1 MKLNP
6 NFKKKNLIP
15 VCRIRTNDDF
25 NKENIFI
32 HKVPKGKTSLALSKR
47 EFGNDLTNILQK
59 KNMNMFNISIQ
70 NPSKT
75 NSLSKIDINLKKN
88 ISFKNLLPNSLGK
101 NDLLL
106 PKNNSGKFKLDNNNE
121 GNKAKFLYKKK
132 QGLNH
137 QFSFHFLPTNGNNK
151 QTISTSTSKHSLI
164 STSKRMTLSG
174 RQSLSKKKEVIVS
187 KEKDLK
193 DKPLNSNDKRSPA
206 VIKVNLFPVFK
217 EIGDIQNVPE
227 YCDEIYDNLLKEEQN
242 FIVSKQ
248 LNSLY
253 MKNQTEINAEMR
265 AILVNWIIEVH
276 EKFKYK
282 ESTLFLCIML
292 IDRYL
297 SKNVIKR
304 VNFQLVGI
312 ASLYISCKHEE
323 VNLPNPR
330 DFLFI
335 TENAYSFEELYQ
347 MEYDILKT
355 VNFEVLVPNSLEF
368 FLLLSKK
375 YNLTTKEDFFGKYL
389 ITSVLLDYGLIK
401 YPQSLISKAALSI
414 ILKNGNKEG
423 SKIDKLY
430 LLNENNEQYDI
441 RDCMKDIAF
450 LIEKLG
456 VSEYVSAKNKY
467 GKEKYENASSIK
479 NIIT

>member
-1 MKLNP
+1 MKLKP
-6 NFKKKNLIP
+6 NFKKKNLVPI
-15 VCRIRTNDDF
+15 CRIRSNDDF

-32 HKVPKGKTSLALSKR
+32 HKIPKGKTSLALSNR

-59 KNMNMFNISIQ
+59 KKMNMPNISIQ

-88 ISFKNLLPNSLGK
+88 ISFKTLLPSSLSK

-106 PKNNSGKFKLDNNNE
+106 HKNNSGKFKLDSNNE
-121 GNKAKFLYKKK
+121 ESKAKLLYKKK

-137 QFSFHFLPTNGNNK
+137 QFSFHFLPTNGSNK
-151 QTISTSTSKHSLI
+151 QSISTSTSKQSII
-164 STSKRMTLSG
+164 STNKRMTLSG
-174 RQSLSKKKEVIVS
+174 RQSLSKKKEIIVS

-193 DKPLNSNDKRSPA
+193 DKPLNSNSKKSA
-206 VIKVNLFPVFK
+206 SIIKVNLFPVFK

-227 YCDEIYDNLLKEEQN
+227 YCDEIYENLLKEEQN
-242 FIVSKQ
+242 FISSKQ

-265 AILVNWIIEVH
+265 SILVNWLIEVH

-304 VNFQLVGI
+304 ANFQLVGI

-368 FLLLSKK
+368 YLLLSKK
-375 YNLTTKEDFFGKYL
+375 YNLSSKEDFFGKYL

-401 YPQSLISKAALSI
+401 YPQSLISKSVLSI
-414 ILKNGNKEG
+414 ILKNFNKEEI
-423 SKIDKLY
+423 KIDKIY
-430 LLNENNEQYDI
+430 LINENNEQWNI

-450 LIEKLG
+450 VIEKLEL
-456 VSEYVSAKNKY
+456 SEYISAKNKY
-467 GKEKYENASSIK
+467 GKEKYENASSTKIVM
-479 NIIT
+479 I